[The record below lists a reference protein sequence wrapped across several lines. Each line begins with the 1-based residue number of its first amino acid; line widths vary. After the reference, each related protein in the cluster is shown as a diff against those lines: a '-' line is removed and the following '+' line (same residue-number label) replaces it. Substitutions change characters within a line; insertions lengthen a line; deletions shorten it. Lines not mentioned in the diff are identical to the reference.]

1 MKCLARWVFA
11 AIFLAAA
18 AVPVSIGAARAAD
31 LVADFVADFVKERAR
46 MVETVR
52 AYGARPGSGAPGGRI
67 SPRVQAAMGTV
78 PRHMLVPERDRS
90 RAYADR
96 PLPIGYGQTISQPY
110 IVALMTE
117 LLQPGP
123 KDVVLEVGTGSGYQ
137 AAVLSLLV
145 AHVYTIEIV
154 DGLARRAAAD
164 LARLGYGNVTVRA
177 GDGYKGWPDHAP
189 FDSIIVT
196 AAPKEIPPPLIAQ
209 LAPGGRLVM
218 PLEDALGHQSLIV
231 LEKDRSGQIVKRKVI
246 AVRFVPLTRNSR

>member
-18 AVPVSIGAARAAD
+18 AVPVSSGAARA
-31 LVADFVADFVKERAR
+31 ADFVADFVKERAR

-52 AYGARPGSGAPGGRI
+52 AYAARPGSGAPGRRI

-78 PRHMLVPERDRS
+78 PRHMLVPERHRS

-145 AHVYTIEIV
+145 RHVYTIEIV
-154 DGLARRAAAD
+154 EGLARRAAAD

-218 PLEDALGHQSLIV
+218 PLEDAWGRQSLIV
-231 LEKDRSGQIVKRKVI
+231 LEKDRDGRIVKRKVI

>member
-11 AIFLAAA
+11 AIFLV
-18 AVPVSIGAARAAD
+18 AVAMPVSSGAARA
-31 LVADFVADFVKERAR
+31 ADFVADFVKERAR

-52 AYGARPGSGAPGGRI
+52 AYAARPGSGAPGGRI

-154 DGLARRAAAD
+154 EGLARRAAAD

-231 LEKDRSGQIVKRKVI
+231 LEKDRSGRIVKRKVI